1 MSRLVFLL
9 VVSGILLSLDYY
21 FFQAFKTVFGDR
33 PPASRR
39 LIYGLYWGVSLLLVG
54 GVAIYNLFP
63 AMFGLHLRRV
73 AGMVLFAVY
82 FSKLFASVFL
92 FVDDLMRLGQWAFVQ
107 LADWFQKASPAP
119 VPDLGGAELADAPAN
134 TMSRSE
140 FLAKSSLVAA
150 TVPLATMSWGI
161 LRGAHD
167 YQVRRVTVALP
178 NLPKAFDGLKLAQLS
193 DIHSGSFFNRLAVQ
207 GGVDLLLAEKP
218 DLVLFTGDLVNN
230 QAAEMKDYFD
240 VFKRVK
246 APLGVYSTLGN
257 HDYGDYVRWESRQA
271 KQRNL
276 QTLMDTHRQMGWDLL
291 MNEHR
296 MLRQGGDQLAIIGIE
311 NWGAKGN
318 FPKYGKLAQAHAG
331 THEAPVKLLLSHDPS
346 HWDAQVRP
354 EFPDI
359 DLMFAGHTHGMQFG
373 VEIGN
378 FKWSPI
384 QYFYNRWAGLYQE
397 GDQRLYVNRG
407 FGYLGFPGRIG
418 ILPEITIMELKRV

>member
-1 MSRLVFLL
+1 MSRLIFLL

-21 FFQAFKTVFGDR
+21 FFQAFRTVFGDR
-33 PPASRR
+33 PAASRR

-54 GVAIYNLFP
+54 GVAVYNLFP
-63 AMFGLHLRRV
+63 ALFGLHLRRV

-92 FVDDLMRLGQWAFVQ
+92 FVDDLMRVVQWAYVQ
-107 LADWFQKASPAP
+107 LADWFQKPPPSPM
-119 VPDLGGAELADAPAN
+119 PDLGGAELADAPAN
-134 TMSRSE
+134 TITRSE

-167 YQVRRVTVALP
+167 YQVRRLTVALP
-178 NLPKAFDGLKLAQLS
+178 HLPKAFDGLKLAQLS

-230 QAAEMKDYFD
+230 EASEMKDYFE

-276 QTLMDTHRQMGWDLL
+276 QSLMDTHRQMGWDLL

-296 MLRQGGDQLAIIGIE
+296 MLRQGSDQLAIIGIE

-384 QYFYNRWAGLYQE
+384 QYFYDRWAGLYEE
-397 GDQRLYVNRG
+397 GRQRLYVNRG

-418 ILPEITIMELKRV
+418 ILPEITIMELRRA